1 MSDEIIDDAVAA
13 PEVDKPDDDAEATGA
28 PVQAE
33 QSQGE
38 ESFTDFDPAQ
48 IPESGASP
56 QWLKEQYDLMR
67 GDYTRKMQDFGQTRR
82 DRDQLNQIV
91 EGIRNGDA
99 ETRRSL
105 LPLLGMTKQAFF
117 EAFELEEAQQEAAE
131 AEADHEQQFDEFDPT
146 VVRDPRVDAWE
157 AEKAEQRQQEAVQ
170 AEQQEAETVA
180 DEVGGQMEAELTSA
194 FDGELPEDAVQK
206 FIFDHAIE
214 NPDQLGKP
222 DVQAGVAA
230 WNKILAQQQ
239 EKWLGSR
246 QGPRAAT
253 QGIPGSERFD
263 TSAKEGRDALALEG
277 VRGVNAPR

>member
-91 EGIRNGDA
+91 EGLRNGDA

-105 LPLLGMTKQAFF
+105 LQLLNVDQQAAL
-117 EAFELEEAQQEAAE
+117 EAYGLEMAQQEAAE
-131 AEADHEQQFDEFDPT
+131 EEQEQQFDEFDPT

-157 AEKAEQRQQEAVQ
+157 AEKAAQRQQEAVQ
-170 AEQQEAETVA
+170 AEEQEAEAVA
-180 DEVGGQMEAELTSA
+180 DEVGGQMEEELTTLL
-194 FDGELPEDAVQK
+194 GEEPDEAVAK
-206 FIFDHAIE
+206 FIFDHAID

-222 DVQAGVAA
+222 DVQAGVTA
-230 WNKILAQQQ
+230 WKKILDQQQ
-239 EKWLGSR
+239 QQWLASR

-253 QGIPGSERFD
+253 QGVPGSERFD

-277 VRGVNAPR
+277 VRGANAPR

>member
-1 MSDEIIDDAVAA
+1 MSDEITEVAA
-13 PEVDKPDDDAEATGA
+13 PEVVDQPNDDAVAPGA
-28 PVQAE
+28 PDQAE

-38 ESFTDFDPAQ
+38 DSFTEFDPSE

-56 QWLKEQYDLMR
+56 EWLKQRYDQMNR
-67 GDYTRKMQDFGQTRR
+67 DYTQKLQDFGQTRR

-105 LPLLGMTKQAFF
+105 LPLLGMTKEAFF

-131 AEADHEQQFDEFDPT
+131 AAEQEPDLDEFDPT

-170 AEQQEAETVA
+170 AEAKEAEAAA
-180 DEVGGQMEAELTSA
+180 DEVGGQMEEELTKLMGDEPDEQVA
-194 FDGELPEDAVQK
+194 K
-206 FIFDHAIE
+206 FIFDHAID

-230 WNKILAQQQ
+230 WKQILDQQQ
-239 EKWLGSR
+239 QQWLASR

-263 TSAKEGRDALALEG
+263 HTSKEGRDALALEG
-277 VRGVNAPR
+277 VRGANAPR

>member
-1 MSDEIIDDAVAA
+1 MSDEIIDEVAA

-48 IPESGASP
+48 IPENGASP

-82 DRDQLNQIV
+82 DREQLQEIV
-91 EGIRNGDA
+91 DGIRNGDP
-99 ETRRSL
+99 ETRRSFL
-105 LPLLGMTKQAFF
+105 QLMGVDQQAAL
-117 EAFELEEAQQEAAE
+117 EAYGLEMAQQEAAE
-131 AEADHEQQFDEFDPT
+131 EEQEPQLDEFDPT
-146 VVRDPRVDAWE
+146 TVRDPRVDAWE
-157 AEKAEQRQQEAVQ
+157 AEKAEQRQQAAEATE
-170 AEQQEAETVA
+170 AQEAEAAA
-180 DEVGGQMEAELTSA
+180 DEVGGQMEAELTTLM
-194 FDGELPEDAVQK
+194 GEEPDEQVAK
-206 FIFDHAIE
+206 FIFDHAID

-230 WNKILAQQQ
+230 WKRILDQQQ
-239 EKWLGSR
+239 QKWVASR
-246 QGPRAAT
+246 QGQRAPT

-263 TSAKEGRDALALEG
+263 TSTKEGREALALEG
-277 VRGVNAPR
+277 VRGAGEPR

>member
-1 MSDEIIDDAVAA
+1 
-13 PEVDKPDDDAEATGA
+13 VDQPNNDAEAPGA
-28 PVQAE
+28 PDQAE
-33 QSQGE
+33 QSSGTD
-38 ESFTDFDPAQ
+38 SFTEFDPSE

-56 QWLKEQYDLMR
+56 EWLKQRYDQMNR
-67 GDYTRKMQDFGQTRR
+67 DYTQKLQDFGQTRR

-105 LPLLGMTKQAFF
+105 LPLLGMTKEAFF

-131 AEADHEQQFDEFDPT
+131 AAADQEPELDEFDPT

-157 AEKAEQRQQEAVQ
+157 EEKAQQRQR
-170 AEQQEAETVA
+170 EAEA
-180 DEVGGQMEAELTSA
+180 EEAKEAEAEADKVGTRMEEELQSV
-194 FDGELPEDAVQK
+194 FGDELPSERRQKEIFNDA
-206 FIFDHAIE
+206 ID
-214 NPDQLGKP
+214 NPDQLGNP
-222 DVQAGVAA
+222 DMKTAIATYKQE
-230 WNKILAQQQ
+230 LAEEQ
-239 EKWLGSR
+239 EKWLASR

-253 QGIPGSERFD
+253 QGVPGSERFD

>member
-1 MSDEIIDDAVAA
+1 MSDEIIDEVAA

-48 IPESGASP
+48 IPENGASP

-82 DRDQLNQIV
+82 DREQLQQIV
-91 EGIRNGDA
+91 DGLKAGDA

-105 LPLLGMTKQAFF
+105 LQLLGVDQAAAL
-117 EAFELEEAQQEAAE
+117 EAYGLEMAQQEAAE
-131 AEADHEQQFDEFDPT
+131 EEQGPQLDEFDPT

-170 AEQQEAETVA
+170 AEQQEAEAAA
-180 DEVGGQMEAELTSA
+180 DEVGGQMEEELTSA
-194 FDGELPEDAVQK
+194 FNGELPEDAVQK

-239 EKWLGSR
+239 EQWLASR
-246 QGPRAAT
+246 GGPRAAT

-263 TSAKEGRDALALEG
+263 TSTKAGREALALEG
-277 VRGVNAPR
+277 VRGAGEPR